1 MRLPRRTTRLPDAA
15 RATLGLARR
24 ERVLSAARLRDGQ
37 WVAATDQALVGT
49 GWRAPWS
56 AASHAQWYDDVG
68 TLEVAWLDDAGERQ
82 DRSLVLDEPGLL
94 PETVHER
101 VTATILLSRHL
112 PVRGRQGVSVVAR
125 RQPGSED
132 VEWQVVADAGVDAA
146 DPQVSARVD
155 AAVRAM
161 ATELGLSPSPPG
173 DHEGSAGF

>member
-1 MRLPRRTTRLPDAA
+1 MRFPRRTTRLPDDA
-15 RATLGLARR
+15 RATLDLASG
-24 ERVLSAARLRDGQ
+24 ERVLSAARLRDGD
-37 WVAATDQALVGT
+37 WVAATDRGLVGA

-56 AASHAQWYDDVG
+56 AASHAQWYDDAG

-82 DRSLVLDEPGLL
+82 DRSLVFEEPGLL
-94 PETVHER
+94 PETVYER
-101 VTATILLSRHL
+101 VTATILLSRRL

-125 RQPGSED
+125 RQPGSEE

-155 AAVRAM
+155 EAVRAM
-161 ATELGLSPSPPG
+161 ATELGLFPPSG